1 MMARMSR
8 SGLGRI
14 GTHTKKKGSS
24 KKVRRASEA
33 YERIHD
39 CGGITVLEFGRRGR
53 PIMFLRCKTREIP
66 K

>member
-1 MMARMSR
+1 MTK
-8 SGLGRI
+8 SGLGGIRAQ
-14 GTHTKKKGSS
+14 TKKKGSS
-24 KKVRRASEA
+24 KKVRRTSEA

-53 PIMFLRCKTREIP
+53 PIMFLRCKPREIP